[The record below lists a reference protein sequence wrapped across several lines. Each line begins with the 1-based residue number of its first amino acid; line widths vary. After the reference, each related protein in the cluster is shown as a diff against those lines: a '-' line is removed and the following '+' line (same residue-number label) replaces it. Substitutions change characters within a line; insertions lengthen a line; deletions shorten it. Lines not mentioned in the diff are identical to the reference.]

1 MKKMFALHVLAALLA
16 VFTVGCDQQSSAP
29 TTAMV
34 QEKPTQARV
43 EQGITALEGECAQ
56 GQREICNDSGLLL
69 LYSAD
74 VEPAW
79 RTRGMAML
87 QKACD
92 ASFELSCNQL
102 EMLQGVADNVAKYS
116 AQCEQGDAAA
126 CTQVGSW
133 TLSGMAGAPDRAA
146 ARQYLATGC
155 KGGQHEACERGA
167 MLDTLAEADG
177 PAKLV
182 NQLDAACKAGNSDKC
197 FELGTALMTGALGV
211 ERDRTR
217 GRALLEEV
225 CQKRGTACGLL
236 QHFDMQPKMLAEL
249 EASCGPGQ
257 SRPCTVLAN
266 NLWSGALGVQ
276 DRARA
281 EEIFART
288 CEGGYA
294 LACVTRDLLRLGAAQ
309 SEMARP

>member
-1 MKKMFALHVLAALLA
+1 MKKMFALPVLAALLA

-126 CTQVGSW
+126 CTEVGSL
-133 TLSGMAGAPDRAA
+133 TFFGMAGAPDRAT
-146 ARQYLATGC
+146 ARQYLAIGC
-155 KGGQHEACERGA
+155 KDGQRDACERGA
-167 MLDTLAEADG
+167 MLDTLAEVDG
-177 PAKLV
+177 PEKLAR
-182 NQLDAACKAGNSDKC
+182 QLDAACEVDLDKC
-197 FELGTALMTGALGV
+197 FELGTALMTGGHGI

-217 GRALLEEV
+217 GRILLENV
-225 CQKRGTACGLL
+225 CKKRNSACDLL
-236 QHFDMQPKMLAEL
+236 QHFDMHPQMLAEL
-249 EASCGPGQ
+249 ESTCRPGQ
-257 SRPCTVLAN
+257 PRACNMLAN
-266 NLWSGALGVQ
+266 HLWIGTLGVQ

-281 EEIFART
+281 GELFTRT
-288 CEGGYA
+288 CDSGYT
-294 LACVTRDLLRLGAAQ
+294 LACVSHDFMRLSDAQ
-309 SEMARP
+309 PEAGKQ